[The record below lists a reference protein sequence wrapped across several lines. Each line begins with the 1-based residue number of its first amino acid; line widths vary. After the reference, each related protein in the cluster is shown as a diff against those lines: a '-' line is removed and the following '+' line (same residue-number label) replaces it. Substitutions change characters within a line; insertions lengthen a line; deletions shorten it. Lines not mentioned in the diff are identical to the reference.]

1 MRRRVAQVNNKL
13 GDGLGRAIDEV
24 GSRWLISALEEGRG
38 MANGQLNQGAR
49 LLLVFGVASLAAVGV
64 GAVVCAVGGVPT
76 GSWGRNLAAWLI
88 GALAAAGMAATARS
102 AVLTVV
108 PWLAVAG
115 LAATFFN
122 PAQDGVHRWVDAG
135 PLHVNV
141 AMVVLPPAAVALAM
155 AADRLTVWGAV
166 FAALVLLVAQPDAS
180 QATALAGVIALVA
193 AVRLHNRSTKAAA
206 VVGAGLLAM
215 LAWIRPDPLQPVA
228 EVEEIVGMAF
238 GLSPVLG
245 GLTLI
250 ALVAF
255 VAVPAVLSRSD
266 DGLHLAGAALSLC
279 LALWVAT
286 PMFGAFPI
294 PLVGVGMSPILGVW
308 LGVGLLAA
316 LHRRP
321 PPSPARP

>member
-1 MRRRVAQVNNKL
+1 MTN
-13 GDGLGRAIDEV
+13 GRF
-24 GSRWLISALEEGRG
+24 
-38 MANGQLNQGAR
+38 NPGAR
-49 LLLVFGVASLAAVGV
+49 LLLIFGVASLAAVGV
-64 GAVVCAVGGVPT
+64 GAVVCAAGGVPT
-76 GSWGRNLAAWLI
+76 GSWARNLAAWLI
-88 GALAAAGMAATARS
+88 GALAAAGMAATMRF
-102 AVLTVV
+102 AVLPVA

-155 AADRLTVWGAV
+155 ATDRWTVWIAAI
-166 FAALVLLVAQPDAS
+166 AALVLLVAQPDAS

-193 AVRLHNRSTKAAA
+193 AVRLHNRSTRAAA
-206 VVGAGLLAM
+206 IVGAGLLAI
-215 LAWIRPDPLQPVA
+215 LAWMRPDPLQPVA

-238 GLSPVLG
+238 GLSPALG

-250 ALVAF
+250 GLIAF

-266 DGLHLAGAALSLC
+266 DRLRLAGAALSLC
-279 LALWVAT
+279 LALWAVT
-286 PMFGAFPI
+286 PMFGAFPV
-294 PLVGVGMSPILGVW
+294 PLVGIGMSPILGAW

-321 PPSPARP
+321 PPNPARP

>member
-1 MRRRVAQVNNKL
+1 MRRRSVQVNNKL
-13 GDGLGRAIDEV
+13 GDGLVPPIDEV
-24 GSRWLISALEEGRG
+24 GSPWLMSASEEGAG
-38 MANGQLNQGAR
+38 MTNGQFNPGAR
-49 LLLVFGVASLAAVGV
+49 LLLIFGAASLAAVGV
-64 GAVVCAVGGVPT
+64 GAVVCAAGGVPT
-76 GSWGRNLAAWLI
+76 GSWVRNLAAWLI
-88 GALAAAGMAATARS
+88 GALAAVGMAATVRF

-141 AMVVLPPAAVALAM
+141 AMVVLPCAAVALAM
-155 AADRLTVWGAV
+155 AADRWTVWVAA
-166 FAALVLLVAQPDAS
+166 FAALVLLVVQPDAS

-193 AVRLHNRSTKAAA
+193 AVRLHNRSTKA
-206 VVGAGLLAM
+206 VVIVGAGLLAI

-238 GLSPVLG
+238 GLSPALG

-250 ALVAF
+250 ALIAF

-266 DGLHLAGAALSLC
+266 DRLRLGGRALSLC
-279 LALWVAT
+279 LALWVVT

-294 PLVGVGMSPILGVW
+294 PLVGVGMSPILGAW

-316 LHRRP
+316 LRRRP
-321 PPSPARP
+321 LP

>member
-1 MRRRVAQVNNKL
+1 MTN
-13 GDGLGRAIDEV
+13 GRFNP
-24 GSRWLISALEEGRG
+24 S
-38 MANGQLNQGAR
+38 AR
-49 LLLVFGVASLAAVGV
+49 LLLIFGAASLTAVGV
-64 GAVVCAVGGVPT
+64 GAVVCAAGGVPT
-76 GSWGRNLAAWLI
+76 GSWARNLAAWLI
-88 GALAAAGMAATARS
+88 GALAAAGMAATVRF

-122 PAQDGVHRWVDAG
+122 PAQDGVHRWIDAG

-141 AMVVLPPAAVALAM
+141 AMVVLPCAAVALAM
-155 AADRLTVWGAV
+155 AADRWTIWVAA

-193 AVRLHNRSTKAAA
+193 AVRLHNRSTRA
-206 VVGAGLLAM
+206 VAIVGAGLLAI

-238 GLSPVLG
+238 GLSPALG

-250 ALVAF
+250 AQIAF

-266 DGLHLAGAALSLC
+266 DRLRLGGGALSLC
-279 LALWVAT
+279 LALWVVT

-294 PLVGVGMSPILGVW
+294 PLVGVGMSPILGAW